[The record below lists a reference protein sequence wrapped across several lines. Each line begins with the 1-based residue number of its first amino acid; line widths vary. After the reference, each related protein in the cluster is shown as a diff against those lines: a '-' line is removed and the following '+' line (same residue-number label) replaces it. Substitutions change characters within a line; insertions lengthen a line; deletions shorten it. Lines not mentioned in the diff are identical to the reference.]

1 MKQFSL
7 LQAFFFS
14 AWAAFAGFNVY
25 YLREAGF
32 SNTEIGFAMSVMMGM
47 GVLGQT
53 FWGYVC
59 DRFRSVKRVFI
70 FCMVLLATTIALY
83 PFNAS
88 IVTVTLS
95 MGLIGF
101 LWMPQQ
107 SIIDSW
113 IFASSKEL
121 GRNYGFMRAWGS
133 LGYALVALAFGR
145 IIEILGWN
153 SMFISHVV
161 LAAIAIAIAGSLQDS
176 YAEGSADTK
185 PKRKVN
191 PLELFANREYVY
203 LLLVSVLLFI
213 PNRLAIQFMP
223 EMIRHVGGSPTHHGV
238 SLFVNA
244 VSEVP
249 ILFTSALFLRKVPTR
264 LLLVFASLFFPVR
277 LGLLFLAASPLAV
290 IGASVFQGLSF
301 GVFLPT
307 IRYFINEI
315 SPEHLKTSAQS
326 LATASFFGV
335 SSVVGSFLGGWAIDT
350 FGMRQSLAVATIL
363 STAAMFGVVF
373 RFGFRP
379 VRRRTG

>member
-133 LGYALVALAFGR
+133 LGYALVA
-145 IIEILGWN
+145 
-153 SMFISHVV
+153 
-161 LAAIAIAIAGSLQDS
+161 
-176 YAEGSADTK
+176 
-185 PKRKVN
+185 
-191 PLELFANREYVY
+191 
-203 LLLVSVLLFI
+203 
-213 PNRLAIQFMP
+213 
-223 EMIRHVGGSPTHHGV
+223 
-238 SLFVNA
+238 
-244 VSEVP
+244 
-249 ILFTSALFLRKVPTR
+249 
-264 LLLVFASLFFPVR
+264 
-277 LGLLFLAASPLAV
+277 
-290 IGASVFQGLSF
+290 
-301 GVFLPT
+301 
-307 IRYFINEI
+307 
-315 SPEHLKTSAQS
+315 
-326 LATASFFGV
+326 
-335 SSVVGSFLGGWAIDT
+335 
-350 FGMRQSLAVATIL
+350 
-363 STAAMFGVVF
+363 
-373 RFGFRP
+373 
-379 VRRRTG
+379 